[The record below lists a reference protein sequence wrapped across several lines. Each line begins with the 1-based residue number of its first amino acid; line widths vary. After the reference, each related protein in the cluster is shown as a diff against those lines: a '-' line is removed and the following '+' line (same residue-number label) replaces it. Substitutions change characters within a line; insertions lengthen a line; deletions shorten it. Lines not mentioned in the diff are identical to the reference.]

1 MRKKKNYYKPY
12 GGRRMN
18 LWKRVLLAVLALGI
32 ALFCTLEIV
41 IAANSRTELNGEP
54 EIMVIFGC
62 QVKPWGP
69 SILLQDRL
77 DTALDYL
84 EEHPDMTVVVTGG
97 KGDDEH
103 VSEAQCMY
111 DYLTEHGVNGNQIIM
126 EDTSRNTSQNVRH
139 TKAMLNAMGYD
150 ILEEEYLLVSNGF
163 HLARI
168 KLLWGDYGTVSTLA
182 APSTHFPSRV
192 KMFFREPLALVKS
205 FLFD

>member
-12 GGRRMN
+12 GGRRYS
-18 LWKRVLLAVLALGI
+18 LWKRIVLALLALGM
-32 ALFCTLEIV
+32 ALFCALEIV
-41 IAANSRTELNGEP
+41 IAANGQTKINGEP

-62 QVKPWGP
+62 KVMPWGP

-84 EEHPDMTVVVTGG
+84 EEHPDMTIVVTGSQG
-97 KGDDEH
+97 NDEPI
-103 VSEAQCMY
+103 SEAQCMR
-111 DYLTEHGVNGNQIIM
+111 DYLTERGVDAEQIIM
-126 EDTSRNTSQNVRH
+126 EDMSHNTAANVRH
-139 TKAMLNAMGYD
+139 TKALLDSMGYH
-150 ILEEEYLLVSNGF
+150 ILEEEYLLVSNDF

-168 KLLWGDYGTVSTLA
+168 KMLWDDYGTVSTLA
-182 APSTHFPSRV
+182 APCTHFPSRV

>member
-12 GGRRMN
+12 GGRRYSA
-18 LWKRVLLAVLALGI
+18 WKRAVLAVLAFGV
-32 ALFCTLEIV
+32 ALFCALEIV
-41 IAANSRTELNGEP
+41 IAANSRTEFNGEP

-69 SILLQDRL
+69 SVLLQDRL
-77 DTALDYL
+77 DTALEYL
-84 EEHPDMTVVVTGG
+84 ETDPDITIVVTGG

-111 DYLTEHGVNGNQIIM
+111 DYLIGHGIAVDRIIR
-126 EDTSRNTSQNVRH
+126 EDMSRNTVQNVRY
-139 TKAMLNAMGYD
+139 TRAMLDAMDYD
-150 ILEEEYLLVSNGF
+150 ILHEDYLLVSNGF

-168 KLLWGDYGTVSTLA
+168 KMLWDDYGTVSTLA

>member
-12 GGRRMN
+12 GGRRYS
-18 LWKRVLLAVLALGI
+18 LWKRIVLALLALGMT
-32 ALFCTLEIV
+32 LFCALEIV
-41 IAANSRTELNGEP
+41 IAANGQTKINGEP

-62 QVKPWGP
+62 KVMPWGP

-84 EEHPDMTVVVTGG
+84 EEHPDMTIVVTGSQG
-97 KGDDEH
+97 NDEPI
-103 VSEAQCMY
+103 SEARCMR
-111 DYLTEHGVNGNQIIM
+111 DYLTERGVDAEQIIM
-126 EDTSRNTSQNVRH
+126 EDMSHNTAANVRH
-139 TKAMLNAMGYD
+139 TKALLDSMGYH
-150 ILEEEYLLVSNGF
+150 ILEEEYLLVSNDF

-168 KLLWGDYGTVSTLA
+168 KMLWDDYGTVSTLA
-182 APSTHFPSRV
+182 APCTHFPSRV